1 MMALELPDTKWPGPT
16 QPDPALAAGQITKAH
31 TLIVELIRIS

>member
-16 QPDPALAAGQITKAH
+16 QPDPALAAGQITKGH